1 MLLEDETMRLFEGTP
16 FDIPPKC
23 DRCDELESDCNCPP
37 APDPPA
43 ELLEPSTQTAN
54 LSVEKRK
61 KGKVVTVIAGLPSA
75 GIDLADLLTH
85 LKNACGAGGTIKD
98 DSLEIQGKHL
108 DRVRETLV
116 RIGYKV
122 NG

>member
-1 MLLEDETMRLFEGTP
+1 MRLFEGTP

-23 DRCDELESDCNCPP
+23 DRCGELESDCDCVPEEDAIAEQLDP
-37 APDPPA
+37 A
-43 ELLEPSTQTAN
+43 TQTAK

-61 KGKVVTVIAGLPSA
+61 KGKVVTVVCGLARAGNNL
-75 GIDLADLLTH
+75 DELLTQ
-85 LKNACGAGGTIKD
+85 LKNACGAGGTLKD
-98 DSLEIQGKHL
+98 ETIEIQGKHV
-108 DRVRETLV
+108 DRIRETLV